1 MIERTAQSGQT
12 QYGLVEF
19 VMDSKAEKENLPK
32 DVMMGSIA
40 FCIEDSIVY
49 MFDGK
54 EWREI

>member
-1 MIERTAQSGQT
+1 MIERTALRGQT
-12 QYGLVEF
+12 HYGIF
-19 VMDSKAEKENLPK
+19 KYVMDLKAEKENLPK

-40 FCIEDSIVY
+40 FCIEGSIVY

>member
-1 MIERTAQSGQT
+1 
-12 QYGLVEF
+12 
-19 VMDSKAEKENLPK
+19 MDLKAEKENLPK

-40 FCIEDSIVY
+40 FCIEGSIVY